1 MLILVY
7 YGHNQTV
14 GFRERSGQ
22 SLVKVGQTRSNLES
36 MVDKNGDPTDELTMA
51 LFSSISSSRFPTFMG
66 DP

>member
-14 GFRERSGQ
+14 EFRERSGQ